1 MNARRPASPLARL
14 PVQLEITLVNTAN
27 NTDYINWTARTAC
40 GHLLLLCIRQKRP
53 AGVFS
58 LLCRL
63 GREGIL

>member
-14 PVQLEITLVNTAN
+14 PVQLEIRLVNTAN

-53 AGVFS
+53 AGVF
-58 LLCRL
+58 
-63 GREGIL
+63 